1 MDIENEIFEVYKEL
15 KKLQDE
21 IEHEISL
28 EDYTR
33 KIFDLKVKLQRLEK
47 NLYLKRNPD
56 IEGIDIDLYLVNFHE
71 KFEDKPD
78 QYKYIIT
85 LRGTKIKIGE
95 IEVRFSLLESEKYLG
110 NVGANIE
117 PEYRGMRYS
126 KMAFML
132 LRDVML
138 EQGLRKPIFTVRK
151 DNISSIRSL
160 EAIGATK
167 VEYISNSDN
176 PYYVYEYNIEEKTD
190 IKK

>member
-110 NVGANIE
+110 NIGANIE